1 MFNKKNFLCFILV
14 LLVLASATFIVSA
27 QRDQR
32 IVVSTGGTGGVY
44 YPLGG
49 AMADI
54 WSDKVDGVMAS
65 SSSSGAS
72 VENVNLL
79 HHGEV
84 QLALIQNDIAYY
96 AFHKEEMFAPEGPSA
111 VPQPLDKISWLAS
124 LYPEV
129 VQVIASAN
137 SGIDTISDLKGKRIA
152 VGAPGSGHE
161 ANARQIIM
169 AHGFDYDDFDRVDF
183 IMHTEAGDAIKDG
196 HLDAYFTTAGIPT
209 ASAVDIFSTHDV
221 KLVTVEDEMADKI
234 LEEWPFYAKF
244 TIPAGTYSG
253 QDEPVETLAVMA
265 ALLIN
270 ADVDEDIAYNLTKS
284 LFENLDVM
292 AATHQRGADISI
304 EGALEGQSLELH
316 PGAAR
321 YYEEVGALN
330 K

>member
-1 MFNKKNFLCFILV
+1 
-14 LLVLASATFIVSA
+14 
-27 QRDQR
+27 D
-32 IVVSTGGTGGVY
+32 
-44 YPLGG
+44 
-49 AMADI
+49 
-54 WSDKVDGVMAS
+54 
-65 SSSSGAS
+65 
-72 VENVNLL
+72 
-79 HHGEV
+79 
-84 QLALIQNDIAYY
+84 Y
-96 AFHKEEMFAPEGPSA
+96 AFNQEEMFAAEGPSA
-111 VPQPLDKISWLAS
+111 VPEPLNKLRWLAS

-129 VQVIASAN
+129 VQVIASADA
-137 SGIDTISDLKGKRIA
+137 GIDTISDLKGKRIA

-161 ANARQIIM
+161 ANARQILM
-169 AHGFDYDDFDRVDF
+169 AHGFSYDDFARVDF

-221 KLVTVEDEMADKI
+221 KLVRVENEMAENI
-234 LEEWPFYAKF
+234 VEEWPFYAKF

-270 ADVDEDIAYNLTKS
+270 ADVDEDLAYNLTKA

-292 AATHQRGADISI
+292 AATHQRGADITL
-304 EGALEGQSLELH
+304 EGALEGQALELH
-316 PGAAR
+316 PGVAK